1 MKYVIP
7 AIFVASLI
15 KNNPCIFIFKS
26 IFLKVYATF
35 PAFLPIMFLVETFSM
50 KFLLNKFW

>member
-1 MKYVIP
+1 MKYVLP

-15 KNNPCIFIFKS
+15 KNNPCTFIKYF
-26 IFLKVYATF
+26 FKVYATF

-50 KFLLNKFW
+50 KYLLNKFW